1 MIPIPPRRG
10 MRRAFMTAAA
20 LLLLAPLA
28 AGAGGDPV
36 FSVRVDGRI
45 LRKAA
50 GKLVFSI
57 SGFEIDGQTAVR
69 MENRKTGEL
78 LTVPV
83 SSVYSDLCYSES
95 LPPDRL
101 EAIRE
106 DEWTVYVE
114 WRIPDTIEALN
125 RRLSEVHDEQNRL
138 RRELGSALVEGGDPA
153 AKVSSRLTLNKI
165 EKFHRIGAAIA
176 GEILRRNRGNEDV
189 SPFLFPVR
197 VDVGFN
203 PFGSRTSASP
213 RSPLEQ
219 ATEVVYWEIYRILTQ
234 QFGVREDVVDLVYD
248 SPATVREIAPPPGA
262 AGPGLDRFVPGV
274 TLTSVAI
281 DTAEYLSRQGTEG
294 YVHRLVRLKMYKD
307 RYITDRPLLDAFV
320 NEGSVVGAGERQ
332 VAVTFVPPFVRPG
345 EVLYLDP
352 GEGGEEIPI
361 AAAAVREAEGYTLS
375 APLPVEMISRVRPGM
390 AVRRK

>member
-1 MIPIPPRRG
+1 
-10 MRRAFMTAAA
+10 MRRAFITAAV
-20 LLLLAPLA
+20 LLLLATLA
-28 AGAGGDPV
+28 AGAGADPV

-57 SGFEIDGQTAVR
+57 SGFEIAGQTAVR

-83 SSVYSDLCYSES
+83 SSVYSDLCYSEF
-95 LPPDRL
+95 LPPARL
-101 EAIRE
+101 DAIRE

-125 RRLSEVHDEQNRL
+125 RRLSEVHAEQNRL
-138 RRELGSALVEGGDPA
+138 RRELGGALIEGGDPA
-153 AKVSSRLTLNKI
+153 VNVSSRLTLNKI
-165 EKFHRIGAAIA
+165 EKFHRIGAALA

-189 SPFLFPVR
+189 NPFLFPVR
-197 VDVGFN
+197 VEVGFN
-203 PFGSRTSASP
+203 PFGSRTPSSP

-219 ATEVVYWEIYRILTQ
+219 AKEVVYWEIYRILTQ
-234 QFGVREDVVDLVYD
+234 QFGVRDDVVDLVYD

-262 AGPGLDRFVPGV
+262 EGPDLDRFVPGV
-274 TLTSVAI
+274 TLTTVAV
-281 DTAEYLSRQGTEG
+281 DTAVYLSRQGTAED
-294 YVHRLVRLKMYKD
+294 VHRLVRLKMYKD
-307 RYITDRPLLDAFV
+307 RYITDRALLDSFV

-345 EVLYLDP
+345 EVLYLAP
-352 GEGGEEIPI
+352 GEGGKEVPVV
-361 AAAAVREAEGYTLS
+361 AADVREAEGYTLS
-375 APLPVEMISRVRPGM
+375 APLPGETISRVKPGM

>member
-1 MIPIPPRRG
+1 
-10 MRRAFMTAAA
+10 MRRAFITAAV
-20 LLLLAPLA
+20 LLLLATLA
-28 AGAGGDPV
+28 AGAGADPV

-57 SGFEIDGQTAVR
+57 SGFEIAGQTAVR

-83 SSVYSDLCYSES
+83 SSVYSDLCYSEF
-95 LPPDRL
+95 LPPARL
-101 EAIRE
+101 DAIRE

-125 RRLSEVHDEQNRL
+125 RRLSEVHAEQNRL
-138 RRELGSALVEGGDPA
+138 RRELGGALIEGGDPA
-153 AKVSSRLTLNKI
+153 VNVSSRLTLNKI
-165 EKFHRIGAAIA
+165 EKFHRIGAALA

-189 SPFLFPVR
+189 NPFLFPVR
-197 VDVGFN
+197 VEVGFN
-203 PFGSRTSASP
+203 PFGSRTPSSYS
-213 RSPLEQ
+213 SPLEQ
-219 ATEVVYWEIYRILTQ
+219 AKEVVYWEIYRILTQ
-234 QFGVREDVVDLVYD
+234 QFGVRDDVVDLVYD

-262 AGPGLDRFVPGV
+262 EGPDLDRFVPGV
-274 TLTSVAI
+274 TLTTVAV
-281 DTAEYLSRQGTEG
+281 DTAVYLSRQGTAED
-294 YVHRLVRLKMYKD
+294 VHRLVRLKMYKD
-307 RYITDRPLLDAFV
+307 RYITDRALLDSFV

-345 EVLYLDP
+345 EVLYLAP
-352 GEGGEEIPI
+352 GGGGKEVPVV
-361 AAAAVREAEGYTLS
+361 AADVREAEGYTLS
-375 APLPVEMISRVRPGM
+375 APLPGETISRVKPGM

>member
-1 MIPIPPRRG
+1 
-10 MRRAFMTAAA
+10 MRRAFITGAV

-28 AGAGGDPV
+28 DIAGADPA

-57 SGFEIDGQTAVR
+57 SGFEIAGQSAVR
-69 MENRKTGEL
+69 MENRKTGERL
-78 LTVPV
+78 SVPV

-106 DEWTVYVE
+106 DEWMVFVE
-114 WRIPDTIEALN
+114 WRIPDSLEALN
-125 RRLSEVHDEQNRL
+125 RRLSEVHEEQNRL
-138 RRELGSALVEGGDPA
+138 RRELGNALLEGGDPA
-153 AKVSSRLTLNKI
+153 VKVSSRLTLNKI

-189 SPFLFPVR
+189 NPFLFPVR
-197 VDVGFN
+197 VEVGFN
-203 PFGSRTSASP
+203 PFGIRTSGSS
-213 RSPLEQ
+213 RSPLDQ
-219 ATEVVYWEIYRILTQ
+219 VTEVMYWEIHRILTQ
-234 QFGVREDVVDLVYD
+234 QFGVRDEVVDLVYA
-248 SPATVREIAPPPGA
+248 SPSTIRKVVPPAGA
-262 AGPGLDRFVPGV
+262 SPSDLDRFVPEV
-274 TLTSVAI
+274 TLTPVAVE
-281 DTAEYLSRQGTEG
+281 AAVYLSRQGTEED
-294 YVHRLVRLKMYKD
+294 VHRLVRLKMYKD
-307 RYITDRPLLDAFV
+307 RFITDRVLLDTFV
-320 NEGSVVGAGERQ
+320 NGGSVLGAGGGQ

-352 GEGGEEIPI
+352 GEGGKEIPI
-361 AAAAVREAEGYTLS
+361 VAAEVRGAEGYTLS
-375 APLPVEMISRVRPGM
+375 GPLPEETVSRVKPGM

>member
-1 MIPIPPRRG
+1 
-10 MRRAFMTAAA
+10 MRRAFITAAV
-20 LLLLAPLA
+20 LLLLATLA
-28 AGAGGDPV
+28 AGAGADPV

-57 SGFEIDGQTAVR
+57 SGFEIAGQTAVR

-83 SSVYSDLCYSES
+83 SSVYSDLCYSEF
-95 LPPDRL
+95 LPPARL
-101 EAIRE
+101 DAIRE

-125 RRLSEVHDEQNRL
+125 RRLSEVHAEQNRL
-138 RRELGSALVEGGDPA
+138 RRELGGALIEGGDPA
-153 AKVSSRLTLNKI
+153 VNVSSRLTLNKI
-165 EKFHRIGAAIA
+165 EKFHRIGAALA

-189 SPFLFPVR
+189 NPFLFPVR
-197 VDVGFN
+197 VEVGFN
-203 PFGSRTSASP
+203 PFGSRTPSSP

-219 ATEVVYWEIYRILTQ
+219 AKEVVYWEIYRILTQ
-234 QFGVREDVVDLVYD
+234 QFGVRDDVVDLVYD

-262 AGPGLDRFVPGV
+262 GGPDLDRFVPGV
-274 TLTSVAI
+274 TLTTVAV
-281 DTAEYLSRQGTEG
+281 DTAVYLSRQGTAED
-294 YVHRLVRLKMYKD
+294 VHRLVRLKMYKD
-307 RYITDRPLLDAFV
+307 RYITDRALLDSFV

-345 EVLYLDP
+345 EVLYLAP
-352 GEGGEEIPI
+352 GEGGKEVPVV
-361 AAAAVREAEGYTLS
+361 AADVREAEGYTLS
-375 APLPVEMISRVRPGM
+375 APLPGETISRVKPGM

>member
-1 MIPIPPRRG
+1 
-10 MRRAFMTAAA
+10 MRRAFITAAA

-28 AGAGGDPV
+28 AGAGGDPA

-50 GKLVFSI
+50 GRLVFSI

-83 SSVYSDLCYSES
+83 SSVYSDLCYSEF

-125 RRLSEVHDEQNRL
+125 RRLSEVHEEQNRL
-138 RRELGSALVEGGDPA
+138 RRELGSALIEGGDPA
-153 AKVSSRLTLNKI
+153 VKVSSRLTLNKI
-165 EKFHRIGAAIA
+165 EKFHRIGAEIA

-203 PFGSRTSASP
+203 PFGNRTPASP

-219 ATEVVYWEIYRILTQ
+219 AKEVVYWEIYRILTQ
-234 QFGVREDVVDLVYD
+234 QFGVRDDVVDLVYD

-262 AGPGLDRFVPGV
+262 EGPDLDRFVPGV

-281 DTAEYLSRQGTEG
+281 DTAVYLSRQGTG
-294 YVHRLVRLKMYKD
+294 GDVGRLVRLKMYKD
-307 RYITDRPLLDAFV
+307 RYITDRALLAAFV

-332 VAVTFVPPFVRPG
+332 VAVTFIPPFVRPG

-352 GEGGEEIPI
+352 GEGGKEIPI
-361 AAAAVREAEGYTLS
+361 VAAEVREAEGYTLS
-375 APLPVEMISRVRPGM
+375 APLPGEMISRVKPGM